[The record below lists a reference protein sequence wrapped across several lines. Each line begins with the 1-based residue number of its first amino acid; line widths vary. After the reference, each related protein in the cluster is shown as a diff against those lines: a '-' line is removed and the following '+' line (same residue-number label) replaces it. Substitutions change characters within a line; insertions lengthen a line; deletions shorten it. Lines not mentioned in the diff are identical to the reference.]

1 MHSRNLFCALAA
13 GALFLSSAPVAQG
26 PVPVCDMVSEA
37 DAAAVIGTIKQKQ
50 SVLGADHCAF
60 TAEGLS
66 LSISRLRN
74 QEPETVK
81 MMLELPKNRARPGDV
96 VQSEPGIGQG
106 ATSETSKGRA
116 ALIAAAGDT
125 VWTFGV
131 DHVYRKDTADTLPKL
146 RELAKKLVGR

>member
-1 MHSRNLFCALAA
+1 MHAKNLFVALAA
-13 GALFLSSAPVAQG
+13 CGLILSSAPFAQG
-26 PVPVCDMVSEA
+26 PAPVCDLVSEA

-50 SVLGADHCAF
+50 SILGADHCTF

-66 LSISRLRN
+66 LSISRMGN
-74 QEPETVK
+74 QDPETVK

-106 ATSETSKGRA
+106 ATSETSKGRI
-116 ALIAAAGDT
+116 ALIAASGHT

-131 DHVYRKDTADTLPKL
+131 DHVYRKEMADTLPKL
-146 RELAKKLVGR
+146 RELAKKLVRP